1 MALADLLLWTLIVTH
16 SVILFCDFTQLV
28 PQFDFVTRAD
38 GSASDKYNLLPLETI
53 YAAVTSIAFGT
64 VAAALLMAAIG
75 LGPIRFAALISCFVH
90 AIWLLHMVW
99 QWDVWTEMM
108 HPDGSM
114 TPTFFMMTH
123 VVFLAMSAL
132 LCVQPEPSAA
142 SKKKS
147 S

>member
-1 MALADLLLWTLIVTH
+1 MALADLLLWTLFVTH

-75 LGPIRFAALISCFVH
+75 LGPIRFAALIPRPYH
-90 AIWLLHMVW
+90 
-99 QWDVWTEMM
+99 QT
-108 HPDGSM
+108 
-114 TPTFFMMTH
+114 
-123 VVFLAMSAL
+123 LAS
-132 LCVQPEPSAA
+132 VY
-142 SKKKS
+142 
-147 S
+147 